1 MMKISFF
8 SRIKKFVAD
17 TRKKSKGITLGEF
30 TRSYADE
37 RRKEGEKI
45 YEGRCGSVLGM
56 LKHLETFGGSDI
68 PLKKVDVETIKQF
81 IDYLRSAHDLH
92 KNMKAPRKLS
102 DSTIHL
108 KVNILKSV
116 LREAVRLGLLDQ
128 NPFDRLPS
136 SYRIHPHYKE
146 KETLTMEDLITLK
159 QTPCKTPQL
168 KEAVLLSSL
177 TGLRKSDILSLNH
190 DDIIEIE
197 GTPYIYKKGD
207 NVIAVKVDNSDQPNS
222 RWYSGCGIYRHV
234 WLTKTLKKAYIPQW
248 GQYVATTPKGDVK
261 VKVDFHAS
269 GSRMKLSIRNTIYD
283 AAGKVVA
290 RSQGD
295 QNQKL
300 KVRKP
305 HLWSIGKGYLYT
317 VKSELVVNGK
327 VVDTATTQTAFRDV
341 RLDRKSVV

>member
-8 SRIKKFVAD
+8 SRIMKFAVNA
-17 TRKKSKGITLGEF
+17 RKKSKGITLGEF

-56 LKHLETFGGSDI
+56 LKHLETSGGSDI
-68 PLKKVDVETIKQF
+68 PLKKVDVETVKQF

-92 KNMKAPRKLS
+92 KNMKAPGKLS

-116 LREAVRLGLLDQ
+116 LREAVRQGLLDQ
-128 NPFDRLPS
+128 NPFDRLPG
-136 SYRIHPHYKE
+136 SYKIHPHYKE

-197 GTPYIYKKGD
+197 GTPYIYKK
-207 NVIAVKVDNSDQPNS
+207 IRKTQRWHKVPLSDRP
-222 RWYSGCGIYRHV
+222 R
-234 WLTKTLKKAYIPQW
+234 LP
-248 GQYVATTPKGDVK
+248 
-261 VKVDFHAS
+261 
-269 GSRMKLSIRNTIYD
+269 
-283 AAGKVVA
+283 
-290 RSQGD
+290 
-295 QNQKL
+295 
-300 KVRKP
+300 
-305 HLWSIGKGYLYT
+305 
-317 VKSELVVNGK
+317 
-327 VVDTATTQTAFRDV
+327 DTAAAEERLQRAGRLLLLPALIPPSERASESMAGGLPYHLQALHIPLPTPYLRLAIAGTGHRPIYYLHTAGA
-341 RLDRKSVV
+341 